1 VGLSD
6 SRYNPLNDEIHR
18 FSLEA
23 CRREMGEAKKQ
34 PRNKSPS
41 SVDALSE
48 KLDLII
54 KRLDALESLILERPE
69 YEGLLASLRLT
80 KVGLG
85 LYDEPLKIASRL
97 KAAEH
102 IIIKKPEVGRDEMSR
117 CIVQALAVKGPLNIS
132 AITRQVQAM
141 RGTAS
146 RRIIRQRLRQLE
158 QEGTVCQAEGFGKKY
173 KLAEQ

>member
-1 VGLSD
+1 MALSD
-6 SRYNPLNDEIHR
+6 SKYNPLNDEIDR
-18 FSLEA
+18 FSLEV

-34 PRNKSPS
+34 QRSKSPS

-97 KAAEH
+97 KAAER
-102 IIIKKPEVGRDEMSR
+102 IITKKPEVGRDEMSR

-132 AITRQVQAM
+132 AITRQVQTM

-158 QEGTVCQAEGFGKKY
+158 QEGTIRQVDGFGKKY